1 MQDRLL
7 MYDSLRCSFLNIKKP
22 PPNKKCPIC
31 GPTPTIRSMQE
42 SANMMASVR
51 GPNVGVA
58 SSNTPLSVESVLLA
72 DLSISCRAYDEQIRS
87 QGVPHV
93 LLDVRVKRQYEMCC
107 LGGSINIPLADLEK
121 EAARIAEERGIAS
134 AEATRILSEYP
145 GIHSVQNITGGIQSW
160 VKEVDP
166 SFPLY

>member
-1 MQDRLL
+1 
-7 MYDSLRCSFLNIKKP
+7 
-22 PPNKKCPIC
+22 
-31 GPTPTIRSMQE
+31 MQE
-42 SANMMASVR
+42 SANMMVSVR
-51 GPNVGVA
+51 GPNVVVTA
-58 SSNTPLSVESVLLA
+58 SNTLLSVESAVLG

-93 LLDVRVKRQYEMCC
+93 LLDVRVKRQYEMCS
-107 LGGSINIPLADLEK
+107 LGGSINIPLADVEK
-121 EAARIAEERGIAS
+121 EAPRIAKEYANIPIFCFCRRGIAS